1 METATLLYLILATIA
16 ALLLAAFQYLYKSK
30 EKSQL
35 NYWLSF
41 LRFLTFFSIFILL
54 INPSIKK
61 RVVEIVKPNLLVA
74 VDNSASI
81 NYNKQTTT
89 VTKVLDVFKSNSA
102 LNSKYEVAY
111 YSFGKEVQLA
121 DSLAFNETE
130 TNISKLLQNF
140 SKIYKE
146 GINPVVLITDGNST
160 SGNSI
165 EFSTYKS
172 PVYPLVIGDTSVIED
187 IYISQLNANKYSFI
201 NNQFPVEL
209 FVNYTGKKAVSK
221 KLSIIHKGKI
231 IHKEVLNFSE
241 TENSQISNFYLT
253 ANNGGV
259 QYYTA
264 AIENLKNE
272 QNTINNSKTFSVDII
287 EEKSEIAI
295 VTSVIHP
302 DLGMFKKSI
311 ESNKQRTVNIYNIN
325 DSELELSDYQLVI
338 LYQPTKKF
346 KNLFTEVK
354 DKEINYFIVSGTST
368 DWGFLNTAQPFFK
381 KESSNV
387 TEHYLPEFNPNYA
400 SFINTDIG
408 FESFS
413 PLNNEFGELVFSIP
427 YQTLLYKKIGAI
439 TTEQPLL
446 VTFENDAQKI
456 GLFVGEY
463 SWRWRMSSFTATK
476 SFEAFD
482 GFISNLMQ
490 YLTSNLKNK
499 RLNSSVKSLFYA
511 NETIQV
517 TANYFDKNLNLDT
530 RAKLWLTII
539 NEENNYIHK
548 IPFAITNNRFVAELS
563 NIPPEEYS
571 YTVTVENQSERV
583 SGNFKVLPFD
593 VEQQFSQSNDRG
605 LKILSEKTSG
615 KTFYSDET
623 ADLIQTLVNAEASK
637 SIQKAT
643 IIKTPLIDWKWLLG
657 FILFLLSFEWF
668 TRKYFGKI

>member
-1 METATLLYLILATIA
+1 METATLLYIILATFI

-54 INPSIKK
+54 INPSINK
-61 RVVEIVKPNLLVA
+61 RVIDIVKPNLLVA

-81 NYNKQTTT
+81 KYNEQNIT
-89 VTKVLDVFKSNSA
+89 VTNALDLFKSNSE

-111 YSFGKEVQLA
+111 YSFGKEVQLI
-121 DSLAFNETE
+121 DSLVFNETE
-130 TNISKLLQNF
+130 TNIYKPLQNF

-160 SGNSI
+160 SGTTI

-172 PVYPLVIGDTSVIED
+172 PVYPLVVGDTSVIED

-209 FVNYTGKKAVSK
+209 FVNYTGNKAASK
-221 KLSIIHKGKI
+221 RLSIIHKGKT
-231 IHKEVLNFSE
+231 IHKEVLSFSK
-241 TENSQISNFYLT
+241 TENSKISNFFIT
-253 ANNGGV
+253 ASNRGV

-264 AIENLKNE
+264 TIEAIENE
-272 QNTINNSKTFSVDII
+272 QNTINNSKTFSVEII

-302 DLGMFKKSI
+302 DLGMLKKSI
-311 ESNKQRTVNIYNIN
+311 ESNKQRSVKVHNIN
-325 DSELELSDYQLVI
+325 DPELELSNYQLVI
-338 LYQPTKKF
+338 LYQPTKNFEKIF
-346 KNLFTEVK
+346 AEII
-354 DKEINYFIVSGTST
+354 DKELNYFVVSGTST
-368 DWGFLNTAQPFFK
+368 DWDFLNAAQPFFK
-381 KESSNV
+381 KENSTV
-387 TEHYLPEFNPNYA
+387 TENYLPEFNPNYA
-400 SFINTDIG
+400 SFINVNIG
-408 FESFS
+408 FDSFA
-413 PLNNEFGELVFSIP
+413 PLNSEFGDLIFSIP

-446 VTFENDAQKI
+446 VTFENDAQKVGLLI
-456 GLFVGEY
+456 GEN
-463 SWRWRMSSFTATK
+463 SWRWRMSSFTTTK
-476 SFEAFD
+476 SFDAFD

-499 RLNSSVKSLFYA
+499 RLNTSVKSLFYA
-511 NETIQV
+511 NETIKV

-530 RAKLWLTII
+530 RAKLWLTVI
-539 NEENNYIHK
+539 NEEKNYINK
-548 IPFAITNNRFVAELS
+548 IPFAIENNRFVAELS
-563 NIPPEEYS
+563 NIPPDEYS
-571 YTVTVENQSERV
+571 YVVTVENQSERV
-583 SGNFKVLPFD
+583 SGNFKILPFD
-593 VEQQFSQSNDRG
+593 VEEQFSQSNDSG
-605 LKILSEKTSG
+605 LKILSKKTSG

-637 SIQKAT
+637 SIQKST
-643 IIKTPLIDWKWLLG
+643 IIKTPLIDWKWILG
-657 FILFLLSFEWF
+657 LILFLLSLEWF
-668 TRKYFGKI
+668 TRKYYGRI